1 MTRSR
6 LLIILVSLLVSGA
19 LLYALLSNLG
29 EDAPT
34 EKKIL
39 IKETVLTPDPHERTV
54 IGLSPCVKKEIK
66 DLDVKNNVSEDWEEK
81 LVESLKIQGGE
92 AVKEIEIKK
101 VASFV
106 WVQNDIGINV
116 ESVIVTVKGKDAKE
130 SLFKAMVDSETGK
143 ILETWDRPIEDPV
156 NPKKA
161 FRLKLDPR
169 YFNQ

>member
-6 LLIILVSLLVSGA
+6 LLIILVTLLVSGG

-34 EKKIL
+34 EKRIL
-39 IKETVLTPDPHERTV
+39 VKETVLTPDPPERTI
-54 IGLSPCVKKEIK
+54 IGLPPGVKKEVK
-66 DLDVKNNVSEDWEEK
+66 DLDVKNSVSEDWEDK

-92 AVKEIEIKK
+92 AVKDIEIKK

-106 WVQNDIGINV
+106 WVQNDVGINV

-130 SLFKAMVDSETGK
+130 SIFKAMVDSETGK
-143 ILETWDRPIEDPV
+143 ILETWDRPIEDLS
-156 NPKKA
+156 NPKNG
-161 FRLKLDPR
+161 FRLKVDPR